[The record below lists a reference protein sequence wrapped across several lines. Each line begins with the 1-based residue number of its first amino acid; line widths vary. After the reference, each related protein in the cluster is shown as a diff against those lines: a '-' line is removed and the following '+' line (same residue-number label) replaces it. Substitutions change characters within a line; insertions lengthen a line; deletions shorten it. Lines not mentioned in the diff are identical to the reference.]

1 MEYRADGF
9 SDVMRLY
16 QSQTAQ
22 TGEMWIPD
30 YDLAEKY
37 QYNGLFSKIIDRPAE
52 EALKHGM
59 EYNVSD
65 ADLKD
70 FLDDALDRLDWE
82 EKAVTAIRWARLFG
96 GSIIV
101 MLLDDGGGL
110 EEPVNWQDVR
120 SVEELRVY
128 ERAIVQPDPDTY
140 RTGKAEYFDVSS
152 TYGGTFRVHR
162 SRCLVFKN
170 GSLPEYGAAQQYYY
184 WGLPEYI
191 RIHKDLSR
199 ALKTHTNAANMI
211 EKSVQPVYK
220 QRGLQSMLAGPNGD
234 EMELKRLQVLDAS
247 RGMMNTIAV
256 DMEGEDYDFKTFQM
270 TGTKEILESTCNLL
284 SAVTCIPQTILFGRS
299 PAGENAT
306 GESDLEN
313 YYNFVEGIQKRMLK
327 KNIRTL
333 IKAIVQAGVYDGSI
347 ENPGNI
353 KPTFKPLWSLS
364 ETEKATVE
372 LTKAQRAQV
381 AAQTAQLYID
391 MQAIQPEEVRQALAK
406 DEQVDV
412 ESILDN
418 QTENPQE
425 EGWAA
430 LLEGLRANDN
440 PALEPTGQPGRQGGI
455 MKSGAA
461 EDVIAEDVIAKDVI
475 AKDVIAEDVIAEDGG
490 EGSGNFNHEGRPG
503 KVGGSGEGGGSSSK
517 SESKEKPKESQRE
530 RSSNRKKEE
539 QNKQGEQP
547 SQQQGT
553 SENSQPKQAKGSSE
567 RGQRESAPQPAKSR
581 KLPSDSMPTK
591 NYITSDGTLDVQK
604 LQDDYQTFTQ
614 QMDAPCQAYLQTMMQ
629 AVEFKSAKLPES
641 SPFGYSPS
649 KDAFY
654 YDISRKSFHDIDL
667 SIVITHELAHRIDN
681 QFVNVAENE
690 EFRQKVSDSKQLIDS
705 DPERFQKFCIE
716 NDEEGFLSDICSAV
730 CEGDYE
736 FEYGHLPSSWKQEG
750 VKEREIF
757 ANYYSLVA
765 FKDNQKLDFLK
776 DNLPEIF
783 DCCDSIKRKL
793 HGEEE

>member
-65 ADLKD
+65 ADLRE

-220 QRGLQSMLAGPNGD
+220 QKNLQSTLAAEGGD
-234 EMELKRLQVLDAS
+234 TAVLKRLNVIDQA
-247 RGMMNTIAV
+247 RGMLNSIAV
-256 DMEGEDYDFKTFQM
+256 DMDGEDYDFKTFQM
-270 TGTKEILESTCNLL
+270 TGAKEILESTCNLL

-391 MQAIQPEEVRQALAK
+391 MQAIQPDEVRQALAK

-430 LLEGLRANDN
+430 LLEGLEVNDN
-440 PALEPTGQPGRQGGI
+440 PIPDTAGQPGRQGGI
-455 MKSGAA
+455 MKSEAA
-461 EDVIAEDVIAKDVI
+461 EDVIAEDVIAK
-475 AKDVIAEDVIAEDGG
+475 DGG

-567 RGQRESAPQPAKSR
+567 RGQRESAPQPAESR

-690 EFRQKVSDSKQLIDS
+690 NFRQKVSSSKQLIDN
-705 DPERFQKFCIE
+705 DPEKFQRFCQT
-716 NDEEGFLSDICSAV
+716 DTEGFASDICSAV
-730 CEGDYE
+730 CEGNYW
-736 FEYGHLPSSWKQEG
+736 FAYGHSKQYWQKKG
-750 VKEREIF
+750 IKESEIF
-757 ANYYSLVA
+757 ANYYSLLA
-765 FKDNQKLDFLK
+765 FQDKQKLNFLQE
-776 DNLPEIF
+776 NLPDIYAE
-783 DCCDSIKRKL
+783 CEKVKKQL
-793 HGEEE
+793 HGEND

>member
-220 QRGLQSMLAGPNGD
+220 QKNLQSTLAAEGGD
-234 EMELKRLQVLDAS
+234 TAVLKRLNVIDQA
-247 RGMMNTIAV
+247 RGMLNSIAV
-256 DMEGEDYDFKTFQM
+256 DMDGEDYDFKTFQM
-270 TGTKEILESTCNLL
+270 TGAKEILESTCNLL

-455 MKSGAA
+455 MKSEAA
-461 EDVIAEDVIAKDVI
+461 
-475 AKDVIAEDVIAEDGG
+475 DVIAEDVIAEDGG

-553 SENSQPKQAKGSSE
+553 SENSQPKQAEGSSE

>member
-37 QYNGLFSKIIDRPAE
+37 QNNGLFSKIIDRPAE

-220 QRGLQSMLAGPNGD
+220 QKNLQSTLAAEGGD
-234 EMELKRLQVLDAS
+234 TAVLKRLNVIDQA
-247 RGMMNTIAV
+247 RGMLNSIAV
-256 DMEGEDYDFKTFQM
+256 DMDGEDYDFKTFQM
-270 TGTKEILESTCNLL
+270 TGAKEILESTCNLL

-418 QTENPQE
+418 QTENPQDD
-425 EGWAA
+425 GWAA

-455 MKSGAA
+455 IKSEAA
-461 EDVIAEDVIAKDVI
+461 EDVIAK
-475 AKDVIAEDVIAEDGG
+475 DVIAEDGG

-553 SENSQPKQAKGSSE
+553 SENSQPKQAEGSSE
-567 RGQRESAPQPAKSR
+567 RGQRESAPQPAESR
-581 KLPSDSMPTK
+581 KLPSDSMPTQ
-591 NYITSDGTLDVQK
+591 NYITSDGRLDVQK

-629 AVEFKSAKLPES
+629 AVEFKSAKLSEDA
-641 SPFGYSPS
+641 PFGYSPS

-654 YDISRKSFHDIDL
+654 YDTSRKSFHDIDL
-667 SIVITHELAHRIDN
+667 SIVTTHELAHRIDN

-690 EFRQKVSDSKQLIDS
+690 DFRQKVSNSKKQIDA
-705 DPERFQKFCIE
+705 DRKKFQQFCKE
-716 NDEEGFLSDICSAV
+716 DKEGFISDICSAIS
-730 CEGDYE
+730 EGKYSFRYE
-736 FEYGHLPSSWKQEG
+736 HPEEYWKKEG
-750 VKEREIF
+750 NKEKEIF

-765 FKDNQKLDFLK
+765 FRDIPKLDFLK
-776 DNLPEIF
+776 KNLPEVYES
-783 DCCDSIKRKL
+783 CEKIKRQL
-793 HGEEE
+793 QGEDD

>member
-16 QSQTAQ
+16 RSQTAQ
-22 TGEMWIPD
+22 TGEVWIPD

-65 ADLKD
+65 ADLRE

-247 RGMMNTIAV
+247 RGIMNTIAV

-270 TGTKEILESTCNLL
+270 TGAKEILESTCNLL

-391 MQAIQPEEVRQALAK
+391 MQAIQPDEVRQALSQ
-406 DEQVDV
+406 DGNLNIED
-412 ESILDN
+412 ILDN
-418 QTENPQE
+418 QPEDAQDD
-425 EGWAA
+425 GWAA
-430 LLEGLRANDN
+430 LLEGLEVNDN
-440 PALEPTGQPGRQGGI
+440 PIPDTAGQPGRQGGI
-455 MKSGAA
+455 MKSEAA
-461 EDVIAEDVIAKDVI
+461 EDVIAK
-475 AKDVIAEDVIAEDGG
+475 DVIAEDGG

-567 RGQRESAPQPAKSR
+567 RGQRESAPQPAESR

-690 EFRQKVSDSKQLIDS
+690 NFRQKVSSSKQLIDN
-705 DPERFQKFCIE
+705 DPEKFQRFCQT
-716 NDEEGFLSDICSAV
+716 DTEGFASDICSAV
-730 CEGDYE
+730 CEGNYW
-736 FEYGHLPSSWKQEG
+736 FAYGHSKQYWQKKG
-750 VKEREIF
+750 IKESEIF
-757 ANYYSLVA
+757 ANYYSLLA
-765 FKDNQKLDFLK
+765 FQDKQKLNFLQE
-776 DNLPEIF
+776 NLPDIYAE
-783 DCCDSIKRKL
+783 CEKVKKQL
-793 HGEEE
+793 HGEND

>member
-1 MEYRADGF
+1 ME
-9 SDVMRLY
+9 
-16 QSQTAQ
+16 
-22 TGEMWIPD
+22 
-30 YDLAEKY
+30 
-37 QYNGLFSKIIDRPAE
+37 
-52 EALKHGM
+52 
-59 EYNVSD
+59 
-65 ADLKD
+65 D
-70 FLDDALDRLDWE
+70 F
-82 EKAVTAIRWARLFG
+82 T
-96 GSIIV
+96 
-101 MLLDDGGGL
+101 
-110 EEPVNWQDVR
+110 
-120 SVEELRVY
+120 
-128 ERAIVQPDPDTY
+128 
-140 RTGKAEYFDVSS
+140 
-152 TYGGTFRVHR
+152 
-162 SRCLVFKN
+162 
-170 GSLPEYGAAQQYYY
+170 
-184 WGLPEYI
+184 
-191 RIHKDLSR
+191 
-199 ALKTHTNAANMI
+199 
-211 EKSVQPVYK
+211 
-220 QRGLQSMLAGPNGD
+220 
-234 EMELKRLQVLDAS
+234 
-247 RGMMNTIAV
+247 
-256 DMEGEDYDFKTFQM
+256 
-270 TGTKEILESTCNLL
+270 
-284 SAVTCIPQTILFGRS
+284 
-299 PAGENAT
+299 
-306 GESDLEN
+306 
-313 YYNFVEGIQKRMLK
+313 
-327 KNIRTL
+327 
-333 IKAIVQAGVYDGSI
+333 
-347 ENPGNI
+347 
-353 KPTFKPLWSLS
+353 
-364 ETEKATVE
+364 KATVRHYRFE
-372 LTKAQRAQV
+372 RCDMLEDIAYLKEKEIAFWQV
-381 AAQTAQLYID
+381 L
-391 MQAIQPEEVRQALAK
+391 QPEEVRQALAK

-461 EDVIAEDVIAKDVI
+461 EDVIAK
-475 AKDVIAEDVIAEDGG
+475 DGG

-530 RSSNRKKEE
+530 RSSNRKKEK

-553 SENSQPKQAKGSSE
+553 SENNQPKQAEGSSE
-567 RGQRESAPQPAKSR
+567 RGQRESAPQPAESR

-591 NYITSDGTLDVQK
+591 NYITSDGRLDVQK
-604 LQDDYQTFTQ
+604 LQDDYQAFTQ

-629 AVEFKSAKLPES
+629 AVEFKSAKLTED

-649 KDAFY
+649 LDAFC
-654 YDISRKSFHDIDL
+654 YDTSRKSFHDIDL
-667 SIVITHELAHRIDN
+667 SVVTTHELAHRIDSH
-681 QFVNVAENE
+681 FVNAAENE
-690 EFRQKVSDSKQLIDS
+690 EFRQKVSDSKQLIDA

>member
-1 MEYRADGF
+1 MFRADSL
-9 SDVMRLY
+9 SDVIWQY
-16 QSQTAQ
+16 GAQ
-22 TGEMWIPD
+22 YVDTPSGLVVPD

-59 EYNVSD
+59 KYNVGD
-65 ADLKD
+65 PQLEE

-82 EKAVTAIRWARLFG
+82 DKATTAIRWARLFG

-120 SVEELRVY
+120 SVEELLVY
-128 ERAIVQPDPDTY
+128 ERAVVQPDPDTY
-140 RTGKAEYFDVSS
+140 RTGKATYFDVSS
-152 TYGGTFRVHR
+152 TYGGFFRVHR

-170 GSLPEYGAAQQYYY
+170 GSLPEFGAPQQYFY

-191 RIHKDLSR
+191 RIKRDLSIV
-199 ALKTHTNAANMI
+199 LKTHQNAANMI

-220 QRGLQSMLAGPNGD
+220 MMGLQDTLAAEGGD
-234 EMELKRLQVLDAS
+234 TAVLKRLNVIDQA
-247 RGMMNTIAV
+247 RGMLNSIAV
-256 DMEGEDYDFKTFQM
+256 DMDGEDYAFQTFQLS
-270 TGTKEILESTCNLL
+270 GTQEILESTYNLL

-299 PAGENAT
+299 PSGENAT

-333 IKAIVQAGVYDGSI
+333 LKAVTQAGVYDGSI
-347 ENPGNI
+347 EDPGTI

-364 ETEKATVE
+364 EAEQATVE
-372 LTKAQRAQV
+372 LTKAQRAQ
-381 AAQTAQLYID
+381 ATAQTAQLYID
-391 MQAIQPEEVRQALAK
+391 MQVLQPDEVRQALSQ
-406 DEQVDV
+406 DGSLNIED
-412 ESILDN
+412 ILDN
-418 QTENPQE
+418 QPEDAQDD
-425 EGWAA
+425 GWAA
-430 LLEGLRANDN
+430 LLEGLEANDN
-440 PALEPTGQPGRQGGI
+440 PISDTAGQPGRQGGI
-455 MKSGAA
+455 MKSEAA
-461 EDVIAEDVIAKDVI
+461 
-475 AKDVIAEDVIAEDGG
+475 DVIAEDVIAEDGG

-553 SENSQPKQAKGSSE
+553 SENSQPKQAEGSSE

>member
-37 QYNGLFSKIIDRPAE
+37 QNNGLFSKIIDRPAE

-191 RIHKDLSR
+191 RIHKDLFR

-220 QRGLQSMLAGPNGD
+220 QRNLQSTLATPGGD
-234 EMELKRLQVLDAS
+234 DQVLRRLQVIDEA
-247 RGMMNTIAV
+247 RGMMNSISV
-256 DMEGEDYDFKTFQM
+256 DMDGEDYDFKTFQM
-270 TGTKEILESTCNLL
+270 TGAKEILESTCNLL

-347 ENPGNI
+347 EDPGSI
-353 KPTFKPLWSLS
+353 KPTFNPLWSLS
-364 ETEKATVE
+364 ETERATVE

-391 MQAIQPEEVRQALAK
+391 MQAIQPEEVRQALAQGGSLNIE
-406 DEQVDV
+406 D
-412 ESILDN
+412 ILDN
-418 QTENPQE
+418 QSQDDGWE
-425 EGWAA
+425 E

-440 PALEPTGQPGRQGGI
+440 PALEPTG
-455 MKSGAA
+455 
-461 EDVIAEDVIAKDVI
+461 
-475 AKDVIAEDVIAEDGG
+475 
-490 EGSGNFNHEGRPG
+490 
-503 KVGGSGEGGGSSSK
+503 
-517 SESKEKPKESQRE
+517 
-530 RSSNRKKEE
+530 
-539 QNKQGEQP
+539 
-547 SQQQGT
+547 
-553 SENSQPKQAKGSSE
+553 
-567 RGQRESAPQPAKSR
+567 
-581 KLPSDSMPTK
+581 
-591 NYITSDGTLDVQK
+591 
-604 LQDDYQTFTQ
+604 
-614 QMDAPCQAYLQTMMQ
+614 
-629 AVEFKSAKLPES
+629 
-641 SPFGYSPS
+641 
-649 KDAFY
+649 
-654 YDISRKSFHDIDL
+654 
-667 SIVITHELAHRIDN
+667 
-681 QFVNVAENE
+681 
-690 EFRQKVSDSKQLIDS
+690 
-705 DPERFQKFCIE
+705 
-716 NDEEGFLSDICSAV
+716 
-730 CEGDYE
+730 
-736 FEYGHLPSSWKQEG
+736 
-750 VKEREIF
+750 
-757 ANYYSLVA
+757 
-765 FKDNQKLDFLK
+765 
-776 DNLPEIF
+776 
-783 DCCDSIKRKL
+783 
-793 HGEEE
+793 

>member
-16 QSQTAQ
+16 RSQTAQ
-22 TGEMWIPD
+22 TGEVWIPD

-37 QYNGLFSKIIDRPAE
+37 QNNGLFSKIIDRPAE

-65 ADLKD
+65 ADLRE

-152 TYGGTFRVHR
+152 PYGGTFRVHR

-220 QRGLQSMLAGPNGD
+220 QRGLQNMLAGPNGD

-391 MQAIQPEEVRQALAK
+391 MQAIQPDEVRQALAK

-418 QTENPQE
+418 QPENPQDD
-425 EGWAA
+425 GWAA

-455 MKSGAA
+455 MKSEAA
-461 EDVIAEDVIAKDVI
+461 
-475 AKDVIAEDVIAEDGG
+475 DVIAEDVIAEDGG

-517 SESKEKPKESQRE
+517 QESKEKPKESQRE

-553 SENSQPKQAKGSSE
+553 SENNQPKQAEESSE
-567 RGQRESAPQPAKSR
+567 RGQRESAPQPAESR

-690 EFRQKVSDSKQLIDS
+690 NFRQKVSSSKQLIDN
-705 DPERFQKFCIE
+705 DPEKFQRFCQT
-716 NDEEGFLSDICSAV
+716 DTEGFASDICSAV
-730 CEGDYE
+730 CEGNYW
-736 FEYGHLPSSWKQEG
+736 FAYGHSKQYWQKKG
-750 VKEREIF
+750 IKESEIF
-757 ANYYSLVA
+757 ANYYSLLA
-765 FKDNQKLDFLK
+765 FRDKQKLNFLQE
-776 DNLPEIF
+776 NLPDIYAE
-783 DCCDSIKRKL
+783 CEKVKKQL
-793 HGEEE
+793 HGEND

>member
-22 TGEMWIPD
+22 TGEVWIPD

-65 ADLKD
+65 ADLRE

-220 QRGLQSMLAGPNGD
+220 QKNLQSTLAAAGGD
-234 EMELKRLQVLDAS
+234 TAVLKRLNVIDQA
-247 RGMMNTIAV
+247 RGMLNSIAV
-256 DMEGEDYDFKTFQM
+256 DMDGEDYDFKTFQM
-270 TGTKEILESTCNLL
+270 TGAKEILESTCNLL

-461 EDVIAEDVIAKDVI
+461 EDVIAK
-475 AKDVIAEDVIAEDGG
+475 DGG

-517 SESKEKPKESQRE
+517 QESKEKPKESQRE

-553 SENSQPKQAKGSSE
+553 SENNQPKQAEESSE
-567 RGQRESAPQPAKSR
+567 RGQRESAPQPAESR

-690 EFRQKVSDSKQLIDS
+690 NFRQKVSSSKQLIDN
-705 DPERFQKFCIE
+705 DPEKFQRFCQT
-716 NDEEGFLSDICSAV
+716 DTEGFASDICSAV
-730 CEGDYE
+730 CEGNYW
-736 FEYGHLPSSWKQEG
+736 FAYGHSKQYWQKKG
-750 VKEREIF
+750 IKESEIF
-757 ANYYSLVA
+757 ANYYSLLA
-765 FKDNQKLDFLK
+765 FQDK
-776 DNLPEIF
+776 
-783 DCCDSIKRKL
+783 
-793 HGEEE
+793 

>member
-9 SDVMRLY
+9 SDVMWLY

-37 QYNGLFSKIIDRPAE
+37 QNNGLFSKIIDRPAE

-65 ADLKD
+65 ADLRE

-461 EDVIAEDVIAKDVI
+461 EDVIAEDVIAKD
-475 AKDVIAEDVIAEDGG
+475 GG

-629 AVEFKSAKLPES
+629 AVEFKSAKLSEDA
-641 SPFGYSPS
+641 PFGYSPS

-690 EFRQKVSDSKQLIDS
+690 NFRQKVSSSKQLIDN
-705 DPERFQKFCIE
+705 DPEKFQRFCQT
-716 NDEEGFLSDICSAV
+716 DTEGFASDICSAV
-730 CEGDYE
+730 CEGNYW
-736 FEYGHLPSSWKQEG
+736 FAYGHSKQYWQKKG
-750 VKEREIF
+750 IKESEIF
-757 ANYYSLVA
+757 ANYYSLLA
-765 FKDNQKLDFLK
+765 FQDKQKLNFLQE
-776 DNLPEIF
+776 NLPDIYAE
-783 DCCDSIKRKL
+783 CEKVKKQL
-793 HGEEE
+793 HGEND

>member
-1 MEYRADGF
+1 MFRADSL
-9 SDVMRLY
+9 SDVIWQY
-16 QSQTAQ
+16 GAQ
-22 TGEMWIPD
+22 YVDTPSGLVVPD

-59 EYNVSD
+59 KYNVGD
-65 ADLKD
+65 PQLEE

-82 EKAVTAIRWARLFG
+82 DKATTAIRWARLFG

-120 SVEELRVY
+120 SVEELLVY
-128 ERAIVQPDPDTY
+128 ERAVVQPDPDTY
-140 RTGKAEYFDVSS
+140 RTGKATYFDVSS
-152 TYGGTFRVHR
+152 TYGGFFRVHR

-170 GSLPEYGAAQQYYY
+170 GSLPEFGAPQQYFY

-191 RIHKDLSR
+191 RIKRDLSIV
-199 ALKTHTNAANMI
+199 LKTHQNAANMI

-220 QRGLQSMLAGPNGD
+220 MMGLQDTLAAEGGD
-234 EMELKRLQVLDAS
+234 TAVLKRLNVIDQA
-247 RGMMNTIAV
+247 RGMLNSIAV
-256 DMEGEDYDFKTFQM
+256 DMDGEDYAFQTFQLS
-270 TGTKEILESTCNLL
+270 GTQEILESTYNLL

-299 PAGENAT
+299 PSGENAT

-418 QTENPQE
+418 QTENPQDDGWE
-425 EGWAA
+425 E

-455 MKSGAA
+455 MKSRAA
-461 EDVIAEDVIAKDVI
+461 E
-475 AKDVIAEDVIAEDGG
+475 DVIAEDVIAEDGG

-547 SQQQGT
+547 SQQQET
-553 SENSQPKQAKGSSE
+553 SENSQPKQAEGSSE
-567 RGQRESAPQPAKSR
+567 HGQRESAPQPAESR

-591 NYITSDGTLDVQK
+591 NYITSDGRLDVQK
-604 LQDDYQTFTQ
+604 LQDDYQAFTQ

-654 YDISRKSFHDIDL
+654 YDTSRKSFHDIDL
-667 SIVITHELAHRIDN
+667 SIVTTHELSHRIDKLFLN
-681 QFVNVAENE
+681 VENDTNFVE
-690 EFRQKVSDSKQLIDS
+690 KVKGAKQTIDS
-705 DPERFQKFCIE
+705 DPKKFQQFCID
-716 NDEEGFLSDICSAV
+716 NDKEGFLSDICSAV
-730 CEGDYE
+730 SEGRYRFPQE
-736 FEYGHLPSSWKQEG
+736 HSEEYWKRKG
-750 VKEREIF
+750 IKESEIF
-757 ANYYSLVA
+757 ANFYSLVA
-765 FKDNQKLDFLK
+765 FKDTQKLDFLREK
-776 DNLPEIF
+776 LPEISNI
-783 DCCDSIKRKL
+783 CDSYLRQL
-793 HGEEE
+793 HGGEI

>member
-270 TGTKEILESTCNLL
+270 TGAKEILESTCNLL

-418 QTENPQE
+418 QPENPQDD
-425 EGWAA
+425 GWAA

-455 MKSGAA
+455 MKSGA
-461 EDVIAEDVIAKDVI
+461 
-475 AKDVIAEDVIAEDGG
+475 AEDGG

-553 SENSQPKQAKGSSE
+553 SENNQPKQAEESSE
-567 RGQRESAPQPAKSR
+567 RGQRESAPQPAESR

>member
-110 EEPVNWQDVR
+110 EEPVNWQDIR

-128 ERAIVQPDPDTY
+128 ERAVVQPDPEVY
-140 RTGKAEYFDVSS
+140 RSGTAEYFDISS

-247 RGMMNTIAV
+247 RGIMNTIAV

-270 TGTKEILESTCNLL
+270 TGAKEILESTCNLL

-391 MQAIQPEEVRQALAK
+391 MQAIQPDEVRQALSQ
-406 DEQVDV
+406 DGNLNIED
-412 ESILDN
+412 ILDN
-418 QTENPQE
+418 QPEDAQDD
-425 EGWAA
+425 GWAA

-461 EDVIAEDVIAKDVI
+461 EDAIAK
-475 AKDVIAEDVIAEDGG
+475 DGG

-547 SQQQGT
+547 SQQQET
-553 SENSQPKQAKGSSE
+553 SENSQPKQAEGSSE
-567 RGQRESAPQPAKSR
+567 HGQRESAPQPAESR

-591 NYITSDGTLDVQK
+591 NYITSDGRLDVQK
-604 LQDDYQTFTQ
+604 LQDDYQAFTQ

-654 YDISRKSFHDIDL
+654 YDTSRKSFHDIDL
-667 SIVITHELAHRIDN
+667 SIVTTHELSHRIDKLFLN
-681 QFVNVAENE
+681 VENDTNFVE
-690 EFRQKVSDSKQLIDS
+690 KVKGAKQTIDS
-705 DPERFQKFCIE
+705 DPKKFQQFCID
-716 NDEEGFLSDICSAV
+716 NDKEGFLSDICSAV
-730 CEGDYE
+730 SESKYE
-736 FEYGHLPSSWKQEG
+736 FPQEHSEEYWKREG
-750 VKEREIF
+750 IKESEIF
-757 ANYYSLVA
+757 ANFYSLVA
-765 FKDNQKLDFLK
+765 FKDTQKLDFLRE
-776 DNLPEIF
+776 NLPEVF
-783 DCCDSIKRKL
+783 DSCNGYLRQL
-793 HGEEE
+793 HGGEI